1 MCTENED
8 DEGYREVLEQLSEI
22 VEDEAIKTAITFPA
36 GRALKEID
44 VLKYQTTAE
53 PPVSACSAGS
63 SPIIF
68 PDGRVIACIGPV
80 IDLKSDHPLLLGNLR
95 ENSLEE
101 ILDVAELNPV
111 LHAIRIWGPKKL
123 ISMIQEGGLGK
134 HLPERYIKNSV
145 CNACYSLMSNKA
157 IVQFLEELAEDF
169 EFRRRV
175 AYARVYYL
183 SETRMVELQNLIS
196 D

>member
-1 MCTENED
+1 M
-8 DEGYREVLEQLSEI
+8 
-22 VEDEAIKTAITFPA
+22 
-36 GRALKEID
+36 
-44 VLKYQTTAE
+44 
-53 PPVSACSAGS
+53 
-63 SPIIF
+63 
-68 PDGRVIACIGPV
+68 
-80 IDLKSDHPLLLGNLR
+80 R

-101 ILDVAELNPV
+101 ILDAAELNPV
-111 LHAIRIWGPKKL
+111 LHAIRIWGPRKL

-134 HLPERYIKNSV
+134 HLPDRFIKNSV